1 MLVYQG
7 CIIKHQTEWL
17 GDLVYRVIITQP
29 TGGTISTEEFVHPG
43 DTVTLDNTPDTG
55 WQFDH
60 YTLDG
65 QPIEGNTFT
74 MPEHDVEISG
84 VFTQITYTITVNSG
98 SHGTITAPVSGHY
111 GDTVTITATPDYGWL
126 VDHYTVN
133 GSTISGSSFTMPAS
147 NVTIGVTYKE
157 DPNPLGLG
165 PYTIRF
171 QFENESY
178 DPRNGSQAGGQEPW
192 PTGSKWTQRSTSP
205 NVWDFRYLN
214 TNWSGMFN
222 GTTHAFGDHERTGWI
237 HVLGANI
244 GAVTNMYALLNS
256 PGTIRT
262 IAYFDTSKA
271 TNLEAAFAGLNN
283 LVSIPKFDTSSA
295 TNMAGMLAYDRSLT
309 NIPLF
314 NTSKATNVYRMC
326 ASIGNCSGAYDL
338 YHQMATQ
345 ANPPANHAECFYST
359 GSTADRRKIPQSWGG
374 DAAG

>member
-17 GDLVYRVIITQP
+17 GDLVYRVIIHQP

-60 YTLDG
+60 YTVDG
-65 QPIEGNTFT
+65 EPIEGNTFT

-84 VFTQITYTITVNSG
+84 EFTQITYTITVNSG
-98 SHGTITAPVSGHY
+98 SHGTITAPTTAHY
-111 GDTVTITATPDYGWL
+111 GDTVNITATTDYGWL

-133 GSTISGSSFTMPAS
+133 GSTISGSSFTMPAA

-178 DPRNGSQAGGQEPW
+178 DPRNDHGDQPYPSTAR
-192 PTGSKWTQRSTSP
+192 WTKRSTSP
-205 NVWDFRYLN
+205 NTWDFRYLN
-214 TNWSGMFN
+214 TNWSGMFS
-222 GTTHAFGDHERTGWI
+222 GDAFGDYARTGWI
-237 HVLGANI
+237 HVLGANL
-244 GAVTNMYALLNS
+244 GSVTNMYQMLNNAG
-256 PGTIRT
+256 PIKT

-271 TNLEAAFAGLNN
+271 TNLQGAFRGLPN
-283 LVSIPKFDTSSA
+283 LQAIPKFNTSSA
-295 TNMAGMLAYDRSLT
+295 TNMSYMIENDSSLT
-309 NIPLF
+309 AIPLF
-314 NTSKATNVYRMC
+314 NTSRATNVSYMC
-326 ASIGNCSGAYDL
+326 RSVGNCSGAYAL
-338 YHQMATQ
+338 YNQMATQ
-345 ANPPANHAECFYST
+345 ATPPANHAYCFT
-359 GSTADRRKIPQSWGG
+359 GCGSTADRRKIPQSWGG